1 MNEVTTAATITNEQL
16 ELVRNTVAKEATA
29 PELKLFL
36 YDCQRQNVHPLD
48 KLIHFTKRGGRYVPI
63 TSIDFLR
70 RQAGSTGAYAG
81 ADDGVFAGEPAKA
94 GFACRLAVYRIVQG
108 VRCEW
113 SATARWEEYYPGDA
127 QGQMWRK
134 MPHVMLSKVA
144 EALALRKA
152 FADVLHGLYTKEEMD
167 QAGPAAVKD
176 TRSLKEK
183 LTARVEQGEEPCH
196 LPTPNEEPTPLM
208 DYAGI
213 APLNITQEQ
222 VANQDVRG
230 IVHAIH
236 EAYPDSPSNVTHA
249 IQSIFPGAEVTFQ
262 SPAKMYDEPQY
273 PLQPGPAC
281 TATMKDG
288 VEIVLDGFPVG
299 KHKNQ
304 PMDTIPVGYLH
315 WASTN
320 MSNQMAKNM
329 AVRELER
336 RAHSGA

>member
-183 LTARVEQGEEPCH
+183 LTARMEQGEEPCH

-208 DYAGI
+208 DGI
-213 APLNITQEQ
+213 ITAEWPPLSREQ
-222 VANQDVRG
+222 SQIG
-230 IVHAIH
+230 
-236 EAYPDSPSNVTHA
+236 
-249 IQSIFPGAEVTFQ
+249 QSLQAAFPGAEVTFQ
-262 SPAKMYDEPQY
+262 PPAKMYDEPQY

-288 VEIVLDGFPVG
+288 VEIVPDGFPVG

-304 PMDTIPVGYLH
+304 PMDTIPAAYLK
-315 WASTN
+315 WASEN
-320 MSNQMAKNM
+320 MSNQMAKRM
-329 AVRELER
+329 AVAELSR
-336 RAHSGA
+336 RADTEAA

>member
-1 MNEVTTAATITNEQL
+1 MQELTTTITNEQL
-16 ELVRNTVAKEATA
+16 ELVRNTVAKDATA

-36 YDCQRQNVHPLD
+36 YDCQRQGVHPLD

-81 ADDGVFAGEPAKA
+81 ADDGAFTGEPAKA
-94 GFACRLAVYRIVQG
+94 GFACKLVVYRIVQG
-108 VRCEW
+108 IRCDW
-113 SATARWEEYYPGDA
+113 SATARWEEYYPGEA

-167 QAGPAAVKD
+167 QAGPAAKD

-183 LTARVEQGEEPCH
+183 LTARVEQDEAPCR

-213 APLNITQEQ
+213 VNE
-222 VANQDVRG
+222 V
-230 IVHAIH
+230 
-236 EAYPDSPSNVTHA
+236 
-249 IQSIFPGAEVTFQ
+249 FPGAVVEIRAAQPPEGFCVNPPEYTEHQ
-262 SPAKMYDEPQY
+262 W
-273 PLQPGPAC
+273 PLEPGPAC

-288 VEIVLDGFPVG
+288 VEVVPDGFPVG
-299 KHKNQ
+299 KHKGEA
-304 PMDTIPVGYLH
+304 MDTIPASYLR
-315 WASTN
+315 WASEKMT
-320 MSNQMAKNM
+320 NQMARNM
-329 AVRELER
+329 AVNELER
-336 RAHSGA
+336 RADSGA